1 MLEDWPSLFRL
12 EVSYRLLM
20 PKVRQFP
27 VGAVAQVV
35 SVPGRG
41 NFGKKKTRAGREY
54 GRGKQT
60 SGGVVSAVGSKDRME
75 GGGVSGCRKERNSA
89 SENDLRGI
97 FEE

>member
-1 MLEDWPSLFRL
+1 MRSPRL
-12 EVSYRLLM
+12 YL
-20 PKVRQFP
+20 
-27 VGAVAQVV
+27 
-35 SVPGRG
+35 VPGRG
-41 NFGKKKTRAGREY
+41 NFGKKRPGQGES
-54 GRGKQT
+54 RGKQT